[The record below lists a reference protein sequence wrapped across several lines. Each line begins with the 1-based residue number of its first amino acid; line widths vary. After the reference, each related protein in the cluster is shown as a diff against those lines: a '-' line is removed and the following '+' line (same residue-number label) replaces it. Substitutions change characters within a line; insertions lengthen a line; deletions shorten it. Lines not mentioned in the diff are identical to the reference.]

1 MRRAL
6 FLTAYNRPDY
16 LRDSLVSWESV
27 QGLEGWTVLATIEP
41 SPLQSAVSDIIRS
54 FSDRMGIDIE
64 LTINPERYGVLRHP
78 WVVFE
83 RLFSEGFDF
92 VVRTEDDIVVS
103 DDILKFFEWSSEHF
117 EHDPEIATVNAF
129 NTMTSDPTQPD
140 VVQRSRQFSPLVWG
154 TWRDRW
160 EQVISPTWD
169 HDYSTFNDYPGHQS
183 GWDWN
188 LNTRVLPQRGLRCA
202 VPCAPRSDHIGVVG
216 THGTAENFFR
226 NPHFQQFWGSPT
238 FREADIT

>member
-6 FLTAYNRPDY
+6 FLTAFNRPDY

-27 QGLEGWTVLATIEP
+27 QGLEEWHFLATIEP
-41 SPLQSAVSDIIRS
+41 SSFQEEVSDIIRD
-54 FSDRMGIDIE
+54 FAGRRGVEIE

-103 DDILKFFEWSSEHF
+103 DDALRFFEWSSEWF
-117 EHDPEIATVNAF
+117 EHDPTVATVNAF
-129 NTMTSDPTQPD
+129 NTATSDPSRPEI
-140 VVQRSRQFSPLVWG
+140 VQRSSQFSPLVWG

-160 EQVISPTWD
+160 EQVIGPTWD
-169 HDYSTFNDYPGHQS
+169 HDYSTFNGVPGNQS

-188 LNTRVLPQRGLRCA
+188 LNTRVLPQRGLHCA
-202 VPCAPRSDHIGVVG
+202 VPLAPRSDHIGVVG
-216 THGTAENFFR
+216 THGTPSNFFR
-226 NPHFQQFWGSPT
+226 HPHFQPSWGSPE
-238 FREADIT
+238 FREADST